1 MNKLRLEAMSD
12 GVFAIAMTLL
22 VFQVHI
28 PTIPDGAYSVLGLWN
43 ALIDILPLISSY
55 VVSFTV
61 IAMYWT
67 SHHAM
72 FHFFTKSV
80 NRTLVQINFLYLM
93 LLAFVPFST
102 ELLGTYSTNI
112 LALWV
117 YGANIIA
124 LGSTAYGMFMYAI
137 HSHEVDMH
145 DVPHRTIT
153 QAKIRILLTPSFALL
168 SMFVAFISTPLA
180 FLLFVFPVIFNLIPG
195 SLDRS
200 ERFLGIT
207 IR

>member
-22 VFQVHI
+22 VFQVHV
-28 PTIPDGAYSVLGLWN
+28 PTIADGAYSVLGLWN
-43 ALIDILPLISSY
+43 ALVDILPLITSY

-80 NRTLVQINFLYLM
+80 DRTLVQINMLYLM

-102 ELLGTYSTNI
+102 QLIGAYSTNI
-112 LALWV
+112 LAVWV
-117 YGANIIA
+117 YGLNIIA
-124 LGSTAYGMFMYAI
+124 LGGTAFGMFMYAI
-137 HSHEVDMH
+137 HSREVDMH
-145 DVPHRTIT
+145 DVPNRTIT
-153 QAKIRILLTPSFALL
+153 QAKIRLLLTPAFALL
-168 SMFVAFISTPLA
+168 AMIAAFVSSGFA

-195 SLDRS
+195 SLDRA

-207 IR
+207 IK

>member
-1 MNKLRLEAMSD
+1 MSD

-22 VFQVHI
+22 VFQVHV
-28 PTIPDGAYSVLGLWN
+28 PTIADGAYSVLGLWS
-43 ALIDILPLISSY
+43 ALVDILPLITSY

-80 NRTLVQINFLYLM
+80 DRTLVQINMLYLM

-102 ELLGTYSTNI
+102 QLIGAYSTNI
-112 LALWV
+112 LAVWV
-117 YGANIIA
+117 YGLNIIA
-124 LGSTAYGMFMYAI
+124 LGGTAFGMFMYAI
-137 HSHEVDMH
+137 HSREVDMH
-145 DVPHRTIT
+145 DVPNRTIT
-153 QAKIRILLTPSFALL
+153 QAKIRLLLTPAFALL
-168 SMFVAFISTPLA
+168 AMIAAFVSSGFA

-195 SLDRS
+195 SLDRA

-207 IR
+207 IK

>member
-22 VFQVHI
+22 VFQVHV
-28 PTIPDGAYSVLGLWN
+28 PTIADGAYSVLGLWN
-43 ALIDILPLISSY
+43 ALIDILPLIISY

-80 NRTLVQINFLYLM
+80 NRTLVQINMLYLM

-102 ELLGTYSTNI
+102 QLLGTYSTNI

-117 YGANIIA
+117 YGLNIIA
-124 LGSTAYGMFMYAI
+124 LGGAAYGMFMYAI
-137 HSHEVDMH
+137 HSKDVDMH
-145 DVPHRTIT
+145 DVPNRTIT
-153 QAKIRILLTPSFALL
+153 QAKIRLMLTPAFALL
-168 SMFVAFISTPLA
+168 AMFAAFISSGFA

-195 SLDRS
+195 SLDRA

-207 IR
+207 IK

>member
-1 MNKLRLEAMSD
+1 MSD

-22 VFQVHI
+22 VFQVHV
-28 PTIPDGAYSVLGLWN
+28 PTIADGAYSVLGLWN
-43 ALIDILPLISSY
+43 ALVDILPLITSY

-80 NRTLVQINFLYLM
+80 DRTLVQINMLYLM

-102 ELLGTYSTNI
+102 QLIGAYSTNI
-112 LALWV
+112 LAVWV
-117 YGANIIA
+117 YGLNIIA
-124 LGSTAYGMFMYAI
+124 LGGTAFGMFMYAI
-137 HSHEVDMH
+137 HSREVDMH
-145 DVPHRTIT
+145 DVPNRTIT
-153 QAKIRILLTPSFALL
+153 QAKIRLLLTPAFALL
-168 SMFVAFISTPLA
+168 AMIAAFVSSGFA

-195 SLDRS
+195 SLDRA

-207 IR
+207 IK